1 MEDTMEI
8 AFRGRGQRGR
18 YNLLAARN
26 MSLTYYP
33 DLFAMT
39 TLGIHDSVLF
49 LLNQIGWEDAHILR
63 RFSTYRKLTLEFL
76 SSFNYL
82 PHYGKDLKRG
92 LIFFRLFGM
101 EYRYNLHDFS
111 ALLGFPDGFDTFT
124 SKQEELFDYR
134 ELDIFWESLTG
145 LSSFEHPEPHADYIH
160 NPAFRYFHH
169 ILSHTLFGKEQN
181 NTIVSRDELFIML
194 CAVQNRPVNGVA
206 FLLVTIEKM
215 LQDDNMPIVMGG
227 MVTMIANALGLRQP
241 LLSCHPYGGIRPM
254 DLNFCFNKRLIGN
267 HGPREFELLINN
279 EVVNLFTLPS
289 PRTSVHDKGN
299 WLYNL
304 DGLPSPARST
314 ETIQDYEI
322 PEIYEI
328 ESDPETPPGYHD
340 FPEQPLSPP
349 VTPVIEEN
357 RQGSEPMNQ
366 EETIKEL
373 KEEVKNLKEN
383 LTAANNEVNTL
394 RMDHFGFVDTVAM
407 QFDEV
412 FQHIYSMQKN
422 NGDDNNKSG

>member
-1 MEDTMEI
+1 
-8 AFRGRGQRGR
+8 
-18 YNLLAARN
+18 
-26 MSLTYYP
+26 
-33 DLFAMT
+33 
-39 TLGIHDSVLF
+39 
-49 LLNQIGWEDAHILR
+49 
-63 RFSTYRKLTLEFL
+63 
-76 SSFNYL
+76 
-82 PHYGKDLKRG
+82 
-92 LIFFRLFGM
+92 
-101 EYRYNLHDFS
+101 
-111 ALLGFPDGFDTFT
+111 
-124 SKQEELFDYR
+124 
-134 ELDIFWESLTG
+134 
-145 LSSFEHPEPHADYIH
+145 
-160 NPAFRYFHH
+160 
-169 ILSHTLFGKEQN
+169 
-181 NTIVSRDELFIML
+181 
-194 CAVQNRPVNGVA
+194 
-206 FLLVTIEKM
+206 
-215 LQDDNMPIVMGG
+215 
-227 MVTMIANALGLRQP
+227 MIANALGLRQP

-254 DLNFCFNKRLIGN
+254 DLSFCFNRRLIGN

-304 DGLPSPARST
+304 DDLPSPARST